1 MALDRSGKAL
11 ADRDARNLAGPL
23 LARFERLDGDRF
35 SDWDLGH
42 AYELDQMAMRRE
54 VRLLQVLD
62 LGLGQLALGHRL
74 ERSW

>member
-11 ADRDARNLAGPL
+11 ADRDARNLDL

-42 AYELDQMAMRRE
+42 AAELDQMAMRRE
-54 VRLLQVLD
+54 VRLLQVPD
-62 LGLGQLALGHRL
+62 LALDSL
-74 ERSW
+74 RSGTGSNASW